1 VFSVFAIEDDGADAL
16 DFDDRAIAEFDGAGD
31 RSVNFS
37 EGVAMVRHVICGAGV
52 EVPALD
58 SLVVAASSQ
67 GRALPSARQC
77 EEGHALEV

>member
-1 VFSVFAIEDDGADAL
+1 
-16 DFDDRAIAEFDGAGD
+16 
-31 RSVNFS
+31 
-37 EGVAMVRHVICGAGV
+37 MVRHVICGAGV

-67 GRALPSARQC
+67 GRPLPSARQC